1 MRMSDEELRAPSD
14 LPFDKCPPYRVKM
27 VEYPRPTTRQQ
38 RKELLKKFGYNP
50 CGIPAE
56 YLFINLITDSGT
68 GCMSDRQW
76 SALMLGDESYFNC
89 KSWFNYEVAVK
100 EST

>member
-1 MRMSDEELRAPSD
+1 MSDEELSLPSD

-27 VEYPRPTTRQQ
+27 VEYAKPTTREQ
-38 RKELLKKFGYNP
+38 RKELLKKHGYNP
-50 CGIPAE
+50 CRIPAE

-76 SALMLGDESYFNC
+76 SAMMLGDESYFNC
-89 KSWFNYEVAVK
+89 KSWFNYEK
-100 EST
+100 LI